1 MRPPPATGDVEPKP
15 CFSKL
20 VPSHS
25 PVNHTE
31 WFVLR
36 QHGHFLFFIPVAA
49 RSNSHIFDPIVI
61 KVKTHTHS
69 PPPSPMLGSPW
80 KSAQNPAFRVT
91 QGSSRGGWASEPD
104 WAPPAQTSS
113 GPQWPAE
120 APGVGQKDGVLV
132 ASPRTRSGPQHEFC
146 VSPALR
152 PAPAPSSAQAG
163 VTLSSRSQSPPPT
176 PHPSLFW
183 NFSVTF
189 KFYFG
194 QYLTVLLLF
203 KLLLLHIS
211 ALSVWRF

>member
-1 MRPPPATGDVEPKP
+1 MRPLPAIGDVEPKP

-31 WFVLR
+31 WFVLK

-61 KVKTHTHS
+61 KVKTHIHS

-80 KSAQNPAFRVT
+80 KSTQNPAFRVT
-91 QGSSRGGWASEPD
+91 QRRSCGGWASEPD

-120 APGVGQKDGVLV
+120 APGVGQKDWVLWHRQGLE
-132 ASPRTRSGPQHEFC
+132 A
-146 VSPALR
+146 
-152 PAPAPSSAQAG
+152 APSMSSACPLPFVLPQLPPLPKLASRCRPG
-163 VTLSSRSQSPPPT
+163 LSLHLQPPT
-176 PHPSLFW
+176 PPSSGTFLSHLSFI
-183 NFSVTF
+183 SVN
-189 KFYFG
+189 
-194 QYLTVLLLF
+194 
-203 KLLLLHIS
+203 I
-211 ALSVWRF
+211 

>member
-1 MRPPPATGDVEPKP
+1 MCPCRWVGCRNVFRIRKPQGLPRALWVLFSCPDMKKGHRGPDRMRPPPATGDVEPKP

-25 PVNHTE
+25 PVNYTE

-91 QGSSRGGWASEPD
+91 QGSSRGG
-104 WAPPAQTSS
+104 
-113 GPQWPAE
+113 
-120 APGVGQKDGVLV
+120 
-132 ASPRTRSGPQHEFC
+132 
-146 VSPALR
+146 
-152 PAPAPSSAQAG
+152 
-163 VTLSSRSQSPPPT
+163 
-176 PHPSLFW
+176 
-183 NFSVTF
+183 
-189 KFYFG
+189 
-194 QYLTVLLLF
+194 
-203 KLLLLHIS
+203 
-211 ALSVWRF
+211 